1 MTVRLLSNL
10 QDFFGGFILKVA
22 SAEQIR
28 KLEQDAINA
37 GNATSLMLMEKAAKA
52 VCNAALAA
60 RKKRA
65 AVLCGAGKNGG
76 DGFAVARLL
85 KEGGMDVCVYALGD
99 PEKRAEE
106 TIYQESI
113 WKGEVRRQPDA
124 DIAFAEVIIDALFGI
139 GFHGKLEGDFERAV
153 KFANSRRGPGAPL
166 RIAVDIPSGV
176 NADTGA
182 VEGEAFRAALTVTFT
197 LPKSGQFLLP
207 GAEYC
212 GRVIPADVGI
222 PPRLLMQ
229 LPCPFG
235 TVDRLFADRVM
246 PLRPVTAH
254 KGDFGRVL
262 VIGGS
267 VDYPGAPAF
276 AANAAVRTGAGLV
289 TAAVP
294 LALYPIMAQKLAEA
308 MPRRMPMDKAGRFA
322 KESLPALLT
331 LQSTAQA
338 TVLGPGLGRS
348 DTLNELVRALLLGG
362 QSPVIVDADGIFALA
377 QHKDVLQVLRR
388 PVILTPHDGE
398 FARLLGENPPAAGL
412 ERLECAREFAKV
424 NRCILVLKGYRTIT
438 AAPDGRVFV
447 NTTGNPGMAKGGS
460 GDVLAGMIGA
470 LCAQRIDPFLAAA
483 LGVYFHGL
491 AGDICANGVG
501 EYGMTPS
508 DMIGAIPA
516 ALKRYNSR
524 TW

>member
-1 MTVRLLSNL
+1 MK
-10 QDFFGGFILKVA
+10 IA

-28 KLEQDAINA
+28 KLEQDAISMGA
-37 GNATSLMLMEKAAKA
+37 VTSLGMMEKAAKA
-52 VCNAALAA
+52 VTNTALAA
-60 RKKRA
+60 RKRRA
-65 AVLCGAGKNGG
+65 VVLCGTGKNGG
-76 DGFAVARLL
+76 DGFAIARLL
-85 KEGGMDVCVYALGD
+85 AEGGMNVCVYALGD

-106 TIYQESI
+106 TVYQAEM
-113 WKGEVRRQPDA
+113 WKGEVRTQPDV
-124 DIAFAEVIIDALFGI
+124 DIAFAEIIIDALFGI

-153 KFANSRRGPGAPL
+153 KFANSRRGSGAPF

-182 VEGEAFRAALTVTFT
+182 VDGEAFRAAVTVTFT
-197 LPKSGQFLLP
+197 LPKPGQSLLP

-222 PPRLLMQ
+222 PPKMLMP
-229 LPCPFG
+229 LISPFG
-235 TVDRLFADRVM
+235 TADRLFADRAM

-276 AANAAVRTGAGLV
+276 TANAAVRTGAGLV

-331 LQSTAQA
+331 LQGSATA

-348 DTLNELVRALLLGG
+348 DILNELVRALLLGG
-362 QSPVIVDADGIFALA
+362 QSPIVVDADGIFALA

-398 FARLLGENPPAAGL
+398 FARLLGENPPSAGM
-412 ERLECAREFAKV
+412 ERLECAREFAKA

-438 AAPDGRVFV
+438 AAPDGRVYV

-470 LCAQRIDPFLAAA
+470 FCAQRIDPFIAAT

-491 AGDICANGVG
+491 AGDICANGIG